1 MRYYASLLAAAF
13 IATSEY
19 AQALTV
25 SGGDA
30 TVFDPSTGAC
40 GFFNTGDDFVVGI
53 DFFSFSSVPIAGV
66 STTSPLCGRQMVVS
80 APGDKTVTAT
90 IVDVCSGCRKGSVVL
105 SPAAFDQ
112 IITSDVDL
120 VEGISWTVV

>member
-1 MRYYASLLAAAF
+1 
-13 IATSEY
+13 
-19 AQALTV
+19 
-25 SGGDA
+25 
-30 TVFDPSTGAC
+30 
-40 GFFNTGDDFVVGI
+40 
-53 DFFSFSSVPIAGV
+53 
-66 STTSPLCGRQMVVS
+66 MVVS